1 MEVFIV
7 VTVLWVFSVCMHEFG
22 HALVAYWGGDH
33 TVKEKGYLTLNPL
46 NYTHPVL
53 SIVMP
58 VVMLAIGGIPLPGG
72 AVYIEHQLLRSR
84 AWETAVALAGVAINW
99 LMVLFLAAFF
109 KLGII
114 PDDPQNLA
122 CVAFGLLLQFEVASI
137 LLNLIPIPPLDGFQA
152 IAPWLPRHIR
162 DQMFSMSN
170 MSMWILFLALW
181 YVQPLNQALWD
192 TVFFITS
199 HLGIDTYMT
208 YFVGMEHYQFWRN

>member
-1 MEVFIV
+1 
-7 VTVLWVFSVCMHEFG
+7 
-22 HALVAYWGGDH
+22 
-33 TVKEKGYLTLNPL
+33 
-46 NYTHPVL
+46 
-53 SIVMP
+53 
-58 VVMLAIGGIPLPGG
+58 
-72 AVYIEHQLLRSR
+72 
-84 AWETAVALAGVAINW
+84 VALAGVAINW